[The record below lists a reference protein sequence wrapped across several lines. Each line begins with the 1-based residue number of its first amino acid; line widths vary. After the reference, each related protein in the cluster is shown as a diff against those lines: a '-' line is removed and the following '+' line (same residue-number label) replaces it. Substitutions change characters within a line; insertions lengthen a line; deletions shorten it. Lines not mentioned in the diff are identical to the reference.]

1 MNAAPLVSW
10 FAWMAPRVL
19 LLFGIGFLAAD
30 IVVVIELVRYHRSKR
45 TALLVWPRPRPRYYW
60 ANILLGI
67 ILGLLIVAEVLLR
80 RPTYSLFGEAM
91 MFIYYI
97 GLYPLRARTA
107 RGFFGNGVWSD
118 SGFMRWSEI
127 SGVSWKEEKRIT
139 LLLISKARNLARR
152 LDVPSAYYGEAR
164 RLLKDRVKAHDLNI
178 GAVGLDLGSREGG
191 DSI

>member
-10 FAWMAPRVL
+10 FAYLAPRVL
-19 LLFGIGFLAAD
+19 LLFGIGFLVAD
-30 IVVVIELVRYHRSKR
+30 VVVALELVRYHRNKR
-45 TALLVWPRPRPRYYW
+45 TALLVWGRSKPRYYW
-60 ANILLGI
+60 ANLLLGV
-67 ILGLLIVAEVLLR
+67 ILGLLIIAEILLK

-97 GLYPLRARTA
+97 CLYPLRARIP
-107 RGFFGNGVWSD
+107 RGFFANGVWSD
-118 SGFMRWSEI
+118 SGYMRWSEI
-127 SGVSWKEEKRIT
+127 SGVSWREEKHIT
-139 LLLISKARNLARR
+139 LILISKARNLARR
-152 LDVPSAYYGEAR
+152 LDVPSVYYGEAR

>member
-30 IVVVIELVRYHRSKR
+30 IVVAIELVRYHRSKR

-67 ILGLLIVAEVLLR
+67 ILGLLIVAEVLLK

-97 GLYPLRARTA
+97 GLYPLRARIA

>member
-30 IVVVIELVRYHRSKR
+30 IVVAIELVRYHRSKR

-67 ILGLLIVAEVLLR
+67 ILGLLIVAEALLK

-97 GLYPLRARTA
+97 GLYPLRARIA

-139 LLLISKARNLARR
+139 LLLISEARNLARR

>member
-10 FAWMAPRVL
+10 FAYLAPRVL
-19 LLFGIGFLAAD
+19 LLFGIGFLVAD
-30 IVVVIELVRYHRSKR
+30 VVVALELLRYRRNKR
-45 TALLVWPRPRPRYYW
+45 TALLVWGRSKPRYYW
-60 ANILLGI
+60 ANLLLGV
-67 ILGLLIVAEVLLR
+67 ILGLLIIAEILLK

-97 GLYPLRARTA
+97 CLYPLRARIP
-107 RGFFGNGVWSD
+107 RGFFAHGVWSD
-118 SGFMRWSEI
+118 SGYMRWSEI
-127 SGVSWKEEKRIT
+127 SGVSWREEKGVT
-139 LLLISKARNLARR
+139 LILISKARNLARR
-152 LDVPSAYYGEAR
+152 LDVPSVYYGEAR

>member
-10 FAWMAPRVL
+10 FAWLAPRVL
-19 LLFGIGFLAAD
+19 LLFGIGFLVAD
-30 IVVVIELVRYHRSKR
+30 IIVALELVRFHRNKS
-45 TALLVWPRPRPRYYW
+45 TALLIWPRPKPRYYW
-60 ANILLGI
+60 ANLLLGV
-67 ILGLLIVAEVLLR
+67 ILGLLIIAEVLLK

-91 MFIYYI
+91 MFVYYI
-97 GLYPLRARTA
+97 GLYPMRTRIP
-107 RGFFGNGVWSD
+107 RGFFANGVWSD

-127 SGVSWKEEKRIT
+127 SGVSWKEEKRVT
-139 LLLISKARNLARR
+139 LILISKARNLARR
-152 LDVPSAYYGEAR
+152 LDVPSAQYGEAR

>member
-10 FAWMAPRVL
+10 FAYLAPRVL
-19 LLFGIGFLAAD
+19 LLFGIGFLVAD
-30 IVVVIELVRYHRSKR
+30 IVVALELLRYRRNKG
-45 TALLVWPRPRPRYYW
+45 TALLVWGRSKPRYYW
-60 ANILLGI
+60 ANLLLGV
-67 ILGLLIVAEVLLR
+67 ILGLLIIAEILLK

-97 GLYPLRARTA
+97 CLYPLRARIP
-107 RGFFGNGVWSD
+107 RGFFAHGVWSD
-118 SGFMRWSEI
+118 SGYMRWSEI
-127 SGVSWKEEKRIT
+127 SGVSWREEKGIT
-139 LLLISKARNLARR
+139 LILISKARNLARR
-152 LDVPSAYYGEAR
+152 LDVPSVYYGEAR

>member
-10 FAWMAPRVL
+10 FAYLAPRVL
-19 LLFGIGFLAAD
+19 LLFGIGFLVAD
-30 IVVVIELVRYHRSKR
+30 VVVALELLRYRRNKG
-45 TALLVWPRPRPRYYW
+45 TALLVWGRSKPRYYW
-60 ANILLGI
+60 ANLLLGV
-67 ILGLLIVAEVLLR
+67 ILGLLIIAEILLK

-97 GLYPLRARTA
+97 CLYPLRARIP
-107 RGFFGNGVWSD
+107 RGFFAHGVWSD
-118 SGFMRWSEI
+118 SGYMRWSEI
-127 SGVSWKEEKRIT
+127 SGVSWREEKGIT
-139 LLLISKARNLARR
+139 LILISKARNLARR
-152 LDVPSAYYGEAR
+152 LDVPSVYYGEAR